1 MKPLGKFSILKLLFW
16 LVASGLMLLS
26 MSTTKIPN
34 IYSQGKIYS
43 NSFVFR
49 GAEIFFSIIFLVV
62 FMIIVKIFFV
72 GNRALYIAGRKLY
85 VVTIFADIGIEME
98 KIFEVMAPIAPG
110 IVLIRMRDGGLRYIF
125 PLLTMQRGVDV
136 GKELVEELG
145 RRGVD

>member
-1 MKPLGKFSILKLLFW
+1 
-16 LVASGLMLLS
+16 
-26 MSTTKIPN
+26 
-34 IYSQGKIYS
+34 
-43 NSFVFR
+43 
-49 GAEIFFSIIFLVV
+49 
-62 FMIIVKIFFV
+62 MIIVKIFFV